1 MTCIKLGV
9 YITHKCDAL
18 LVMSIFAWTCVCLS
32 PPGLFSLAGWLA
44 GDRALT
50 PSYASDRQRD
60 ARIGKSSG
68 MKRGSRDTLFAL

>member
-1 MTCIKLGV
+1 M
-9 YITHKCDAL
+9 D
-18 LVMSIFAWTCVCLS
+18 MRLS
-32 PPGLFSLAGWLA
+32 LPRAFSLAGWLA

-50 PSYASDRQRD
+50 PSYASNRKRD